1 MVIASLERGTAIS
14 GDVQIAYRKFG
25 RPGRTPLL
33 IVHGA
38 SYFSYD
44 WIDVAAALAAD
55 REVVAMDMRGF
66 GDSSWSPSK
75 DYSVPTMGGDIA
87 TLAAHLGWKK
97 AIPVGHSMGGR
108 SVGWYTANN
117 PAQVPAA
124 VLVDY
129 SPENAPAGSKR
140 TTERVGRQ
148 PDVFASVD
156 AAMQY
161 HGIDPSSEAGKA
173 KRARYEAFLRPV
185 GDGFQLKRDLY
196 FRDQFRR
203 VLETGE
209 KAKLGVDMWQ
219 VLGEIRCPTLVIRGA
234 QSDMF
239 APETVPRLRAAN
251 PNIDVVEI
259 PGGHDVAGD
268 NPAGFIA
275 TVRTFLEAQEKSLAT
290 TH

>member
-1 MVIASLERGTAIS
+1 MPSQHQTGTVHS
-14 GDVQIAYRKFG
+14 GDVEIFYRRFG
-25 RPGRTPLL
+25 KPGRTPLV

-44 WIDVAAALAAD
+44 WVDVAAALATD

-66 GDSSWSPSK
+66 GDSAWSPAK
-75 DYSVPTMGGDIA
+75 DYTVPTMAGDIA
-87 TLAAHLGWKK
+87 ALVAHLGWNH

-108 SVGWYTANN
+108 SVAWCAAKN
-117 PAQVPAA
+117 AALVEAA

-148 PDVFASVD
+148 PDLFASVE

-161 HGIDPSSEAGKA
+161 HGIDPASAPGKA
-173 KRARYEAFLRPV
+173 KRARFEAYLRPV
-185 GDGFQLKRDLY
+185 DGGFQLKRDLY
-196 FRDQFRR
+196 FRDQFKR

-219 VLGEIRCPTLVIRGA
+219 ALAEIRCPTLVIRGA

-239 APETVPRLRAAN
+239 APETVAKVKAAN
-251 PNIDVVEI
+251 PNFDVVEI
-259 PGGHDVAGD
+259 PGGHNVAGD
-268 NPAGFIA
+268 NPEGFVA
-275 TVRTFLEAQEKSLAT
+275 TVRAFLEAQEKSHAKAA
-290 TH
+290 

>member
-1 MVIASLERGTAIS
+1 MPSQHQTGTVHS
-14 GDVQIAYRKFG
+14 GDVEIFYRRFG
-25 RPGRTPLL
+25 KPGSTPLV

-44 WIDVAAALAAD
+44 WVDVAAALATD

-66 GDSSWSPSK
+66 GDSAWSPSK
-75 DYSVPTMGGDIA
+75 DYTVPTMAGDIA
-87 TLAAHLGWKK
+87 ALVAHLGWNQ

-108 SVGWYTANN
+108 SVAWCTAKN
-117 PAQVPAA
+117 PELIPAA

-148 PDVFASVD
+148 PDLFASVD

-161 HGIDPSSEAGKA
+161 HGIDPASEAGKA
-173 KRARYEAFLRPV
+173 KRPRFEAYLRPV
-185 GDGFQLKRDLY
+185 GNGMQLKRDLY

-209 KAKLGVDMWQ
+209 KPKLGVDMWP
-219 VLGEIRCPTLVIRGA
+219 VLAEIRCPTLLIRGA

-239 APETVPRLRAAN
+239 AADTVPKVKAAN
-251 PNIDVVEI
+251 PRIDVVEI
-259 PGGHDVAGD
+259 PGGHNVAGD
-268 NPAGFIA
+268 NPEGFVA
-275 TVRTFLEAQEKSLAT
+275 TVRAFLEAQEKSHAKAA
-290 TH
+290 